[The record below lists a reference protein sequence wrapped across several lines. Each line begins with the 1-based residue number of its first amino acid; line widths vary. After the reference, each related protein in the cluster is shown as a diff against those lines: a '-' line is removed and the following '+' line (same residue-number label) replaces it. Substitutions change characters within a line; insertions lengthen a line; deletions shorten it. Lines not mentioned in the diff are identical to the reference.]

1 MGFSLIKFKT
11 MIQTKNVILCIARNQ
26 KFGKLK
32 MKVTEAIPDG
42 IGGNIYTIED
52 TIIESDG
59 SEIIIKPI
67 KTVTYSKA
75 QIDETDAY
83 IEANFS
89 DMLVGLAKTEKEQKK
104 IQIGLMLDTKTNLL
118 ENGKTTWGQTPN
130 DWEFT
135 PDN

>member
-1 MGFSLIKFKT
+1 
-11 MIQTKNVILCIARNQ
+11 MIQTKNVILCITRNQ

-75 QIDETDAY
+75 QIDQTDAY
-83 IEANFS
+83 IEDNFS

-118 ENGKTTWGQTPN
+118 ENGKTT
-130 DWEFT
+130 
-135 PDN
+135 